1 MIKKITLILLISI
14 VSFSSYSQTIYEHV
28 SNTNIYDFLDE
39 LANNQTV
46 ELNST
51 IKPYSRVFIAGKLME
66 ADQKRNELNSRQQA
80 ELDFYLQ
87 GFQPELAYPL
97 NFKSDF
103 IKKSDDWAMGINP
116 IGVYYKDSV
125 VTMWL
130 KPILGYEVS
139 SNTNGTVTHSWG
151 GLELGGYIG
160 KHLAFYTSLRD
171 NNVSKLMIKP
181 EYFVQSEGVPVKNF
195 GSDGIDYSEARGGI
209 TYSGK
214 WGSIGLV
221 KDHLQWGDNYYGSN
235 ILSGR
240 TPSFGMIKLS
250 LTPVK
255 WFEFNYFHG
264 WLVSSV
270 VDSTRS
276 YWDNDKYRAVFYPKY
291 MACNMFTF
299 KPFKRFY
306 FSLGNSIVYSDINV
320 QAAYLIP
327 FLFYKSV
334 DHTLNST
341 YQYGDAGQNSQMFF
355 DVSSRNLKHL
365 HLYGTLFVDE
375 LSLRYMFDAAKQ
387 SNLISYKVGGR
398 LSDFPIENL
407 WLSLEYTR
415 SNPLVYQNYLAT
427 VTFESNQYNLGHYLR
442 DNSDVWN
449 IGVGYKPMRGLH
461 VSLTYTL
468 ARHGNDFDY
477 KTAPTNKGL
486 KFMETVTW
494 KQQQLVAQ
502 ATYEIV
508 NNTYLYC
515 TFNYQNIT
523 GQQVEIAKCT
533 PEYYW
538 GKTSTISAGINI
550 GF

>member
-1 MIKKITLILLISI
+1 
-14 VSFSSYSQTIYEHV
+14 
-28 SNTNIYDFLDE
+28 
-39 LANNQTV
+39 
-46 ELNST
+46 
-51 IKPYSRVFIAGKLME
+51 
-66 ADQKRNELNSRQQA
+66 
-80 ELDFYLQ
+80 LDFYLQ
-87 GFQPELAYPL
+87 GFQSELDYPL
-97 NFKSDF
+97 NFKSDYLR
-103 IKKSDDWAMGINP
+103 KSREWALGANP
-116 IGVYYKDSV
+116 IGAFYKDSL

-130 KPILGYEVS
+130 KPILGYDYT
-139 SNTNGTVTHSWG
+139 SNKNGNLTHSWG
-151 GLELGGYIG
+151 GLELGGYMG

-171 NNVSKLMIKP
+171 NNVSQLVIKP
-181 EYFVQSEGVPVKNF
+181 EYFIQDEGVPVKNF
-195 GSDGIDYSEARGGI
+195 GAAGVDYSEARGGL
-209 TYSGK
+209 TYSWK

-250 LTPVK
+250 LAPTS
-255 WFEFNYFHG
+255 WFEFSYFHG

-276 YWDNDKYRAVFYPKY
+276 YWDGDSYRAVFYPKY
-291 MACNMFTF
+291 MASNMYTF

-306 FSLGNSIVYSDINV
+306 FSLGNSIVYSNINV

-355 DVSSRNLKHL
+355 NVSSRNVKHL

-375 LSLRYMFDAAKQ
+375 LSLRYMFDPVKQ

-398 LSDFPIENL
+398 MSDFPLENL
-407 WLSLEYTR
+407 WLSIEYTR
-415 SNPLVYQNYLAT
+415 SNPLVYQNYLST
-427 VTFESNQYNLGHYLR
+427 VTFESNHYNLGHYLR

-449 IGVGYKPMRGLH
+449 IGAGYKPLRGLH

-477 KTAPTNKGL
+477 KTTPTNQGL

-494 KQQQLVAQ
+494 KQQQLIARIN
-502 ATYEIV
+502 YEIV
-508 NNTYLYC
+508 NNAYLYC
-515 TFNYQNIT
+515 TFNYQDIT
-523 GQQVEIAKCT
+523 GQQVEIAKYT

-538 GKTSTISAGINI
+538 GKTSTFTFGLNV